1 MADSNGGMAP
11 SNAELQRMRWTNLE
25 ARKLLRLMRRPHA
38 LERERLAV
46 LLRQATQKRDSREA
60 LRAVIEEAFDVSDD
74 ADRLRFE
81 IIRRCDMEGQTT
93 RAAASALHLSIR
105 QFFRYRADAIDAITQ
120 SIERALRRPPDS
132 HNHLLQL
139 ARMVETVDPR
149 AALDIYSRVARDD
162 SGEVAYNVV
171 RTSVWAGLDVTQD
184 QIDACEGPW
193 RLLALAAVA
202 RHLIARGETQRAAV
216 IRDELR
222 ENLDDGSGPRYA
234 PAAFE
239 LAFLD
244 RCEACRRADA
254 AESARL
260 LDRLRAY
267 AGQNESLLALTMISE
282 ADQALT
288 DGDLTAAA
296 VALNNVELLDVHGHD
311 LTIVA
316 RTALE
321 KAKLSLVRG
330 FHEEAFALA
339 NGAAPVIAA
348 LEGGFALRAAG
359 IAGRAALLCGA
370 GWVPPRA
377 LLEKFPRVWTKALT
391 EAVAARHVVV
401 ADPTGSRALAE
412 SAFALASHHASP
424 VLMSYAQIALAAA
437 MDVTGDDLQAQR
449 LRVAALDTA
458 LRCGDHFAM
467 YDLFC
472 VPGTPAHDIG
482 CMKLDRGLL
491 LVLQAHLDR
500 SIPGYA
506 TAFADTSEAMRVL
519 EGALRVAAGST
530 ARGLRPV
537 NGSRNAHEL
546 TLAGKAAGQVVSCFL
561 LPGQRD
567 AFRATFLRTWHD
579 ATALEIPEPDHEAQA
594 G

>member
-1 MADSNGGMAP
+1 
-11 SNAELQRMRWTNLE
+11 MRWTNLE
-25 ARKLLRLMRRPHA
+25 VRKLLRLMRRPHA

-74 ADRLRFE
+74 ADRLRLE

-93 RAAASALHLSIR
+93 RAAAHALHLSIR

-139 ARMVETVDPR
+139 ARMVETIDPR
-149 AALDIYSRVARDD
+149 AALDIYCRVAQDD
-162 SGEVAYNVV
+162 GGEVAYNIV
-171 RTSVWAGLDVTQD
+171 RTSVWAGLDVTQN

-202 RHLIARGETQRAAV
+202 RHLIARGESKGAAV
-216 IRDELR
+216 IRDEIR
-222 ENLDDGSGPRYA
+222 ENLGEGSGPRYA
-234 PAAFE
+234 AAGFE
-239 LAFLD
+239 LSFLD
-244 RCEACRRADA
+244 RCEACRQADA
-254 AESARL
+254 AESGRL
-260 LDRLRAY
+260 LEPLRRF

-282 ADQALT
+282 ADQALME
-288 DGDLTAAA
+288 GDLTAAA

-370 GWVPPRA
+370 HWVPPRM
-377 LLEKFPRVWTKALT
+377 LLERFPRVWTKALT
-391 EAVAARHVVV
+391 EAVAARHVLT
-401 ADPTGSRALAE
+401 ADPAASRALAE
-412 SAFALASHHASP
+412 SARALASHHASP
-424 VLMSYAQIALAAA
+424 VLMSYAQISLAAA
-437 MDVTGDDLQAQR
+437 IDVTGDDPQAQR
-449 LRVAALDTA
+449 LRVAALETA
-458 LRCGDHFAM
+458 LHCGDHFAM

-472 VPGTPAHDIG
+472 VPSAPARDIG
-482 CMKLDRGLL
+482 CMKLDKSLL
-491 LVLQAHLDR
+491 LVLQAYLDR
-500 SIPGYA
+500 SIPGYTA
-506 TAFADTSEAMRVL
+506 AFADASEGMRIL
-519 EGALRVAAGST
+519 DGALRVAAGGT
-530 ARGLRPV
+530 AIGHV
-537 NGSRNAHEL
+537 VSGSRDAHAL

-561 LPGQRD
+561 LPDQRE
-567 AFRATFLRTWHD
+567 AFRARFARTWHD
-579 ATALEIPEPDHEAQA
+579 LTALEISESDHEAQA